1 MSIIKPGFEQNLRIN
16 SLCINGNQF
25 ATSALNELYKSM
37 FDVPQGQYAF
47 IDYTGNPGSDDA
59 DNTIWQE
66 KNWLFQSCRL

>member
-1 MSIIKPGFEQNLRIN
+1 MN

-25 ATSALNELYKSM
+25 ATSALNELYKSL
-37 FDVPQGQYAF
+37 FNVPQGKYAF

-66 KNWLFQSCRL
+66 KNWLFQSCR